1 MFDVLLDVLLPPS
14 PADDAALVLP
24 ASADADGADKD
35 KSAKSLEQS
44 VLCRIGTTL
53 RIPAAPASADLF
65 PTRRAKAKNINSTAA
80 ATATTTTTDLV
91 KIASPTLAAAT
102 SAMRATKEDKKRKR
116 STITDKKII
125 SNDISMNMTTRARK
139 QAGPPPPP
147 PRGERAI
154 TDHLVT
160 GGYFFRTLFVYR
172 RVMSSPSLFPRR
184 ARGQAEENPRRTMT
198 SLRG

>member
-1 MFDVLLDVLLPPS
+1 MFDVLLDALSPPS

-24 ASADADGADKD
+24 ASAAADGADKD

-65 PTRRAKAKNINSTAA
+65 PTRRAKAKNNTSTTAA
-80 ATATTTTTDLV
+80 AAAATTTDLV
-91 KIASPTLAAAT
+91 KVASPPLASAT
-102 SAMRATKEDKKRKR
+102 SAMRATKEAKKRKR
-116 STITDKKII
+116 STIMDKKII
-125 SNDISMNMTTRARK
+125 SMNMATRARK

-154 TDHLVT
+154 TDHL
-160 GGYFFRTLFVYR
+160 GYR
-172 RVMSSPSLFPRR
+172 RLFLSDIVRLQKGDEFILVIPTPSQR
-184 ARGQAEENPRRTMT
+184 ASR
-198 SLRG
+198 